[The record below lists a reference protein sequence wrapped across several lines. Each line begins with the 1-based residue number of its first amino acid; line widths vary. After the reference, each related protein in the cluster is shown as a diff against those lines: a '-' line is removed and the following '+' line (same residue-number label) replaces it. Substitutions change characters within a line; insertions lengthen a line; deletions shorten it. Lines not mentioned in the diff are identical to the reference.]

1 MKVLITGVTGYLGGR
16 VAERLAAAGHEVRG
30 LVRDPAR
37 WKRRPEGA
45 DAFAGDV
52 TDAAAFARAAEGCA
66 AVVHAAA
73 LVKNWVRDRG
83 EFDRVNLGGFRNAV
97 LGARAAGAKLLYTSS
112 FIALGPTDGATFDED
127 TPRASV
133 RFHNDYERTKW
144 AADQAARRLA
154 LDGFPIVRLYPGVV
168 YGPGELTAGNHV
180 VELLLQHARG
190 RLAGYLGGGD
200 LRQCFAYVDDVAA
213 GFATALERAAPGS
226 GYVLGGENRTAREL
240 FAALEEATGIAPPR
254 RSVPFWVAG
263 LIGKLERW
271 RAWLTSVPPGLTDE
285 IVEVYRHEWAY
296 SSARAERDL
305 GYRITPL
312 REGIARTA
320 AWLRE
325 IGELPG
331 GR

>member
-1 MKVLITGVTGYLGGR
+1 VKVLVTGVTGYLGGR
-16 VAERLAAAGHEVRG
+16 VAGRIAASGHEVRG
-30 LVRDPAR
+30 LVRDEAR

-45 DAFAGDV
+45 RAIVGDV
-52 TDAAAFARAAEGCA
+52 TDAAVFEKAAEGCD

-97 LGARAAGAKLLYTSS
+97 AAARSAGAKLLYASS

-127 TPRASV
+127 TPRASLG
-133 RFHNDYERTKW
+133 FHNDYERTKW
-144 AADQAARRLA
+144 TADQAARRLA
-154 LDGFPIVRLYPGVV
+154 LDGYPIVRLYPGVV
-168 YGPGELTAGNHV
+168 YGPGELTAGSHV
-180 VELLLQHARG
+180 VGLLLQHARG
-190 RLAGYLGGGD
+190 RLPGYLGRGS
-200 LRQCFAYVDDVAA
+200 LRQCFAYIDDVAA
-213 GFATALERAAPGS
+213 GFGSALTRAAPGS
-226 GYVLGGENRTAREL
+226 GYILGGENRTAIDL
-240 FAALEEATGIAPPR
+240 FGAFEKAAGIAPPR

-271 RAWLTSVPPGLTDE
+271 RAWVTSVPPELTDE
-285 IVEVYRHEWAY
+285 VVGVYRHEWAF

-312 REGIARTA
+312 GEGIARTV

-325 IGELPG
+325 SGELPG